1 MRGDRGRAGLRE
13 QSARTFPPS
22 RLVVT
27 LLEGSSVGRPRLPSP
42 PPGPPLKCLAWAAR
56 GGGGGE
62 ARGDGGEGERYG
74 GGQRTTPLCA
84 HARMHTCPG
93 RERGMVRERKLPGEP
108 GSPNPPRPGTSL
120 EIQQLGGEVGEGG
133 ERVRPR
139 GARIRNTQ
147 PHATHTHAR
156 ALRLPA
162 PAHAPTPNILPST
175 VRPTPPPPGTWKWA
189 GGGETQSRWF
199 EK

>member
-62 ARGDGGEGERYG
+62 ARGDGGGK
-74 GGQRTTPLCA
+74 
-84 HARMHTCPG
+84 ARGTGVG
-93 RERGMVRERKLPGEP
+93 RERPLCVRMRACTLALGE
-108 GSPNPPRPGTSL
+108 N
-120 EIQQLGGEVGEGG
+120 EE
-133 ERVRPR
+133 
-139 GARIRNTQ
+139 
-147 PHATHTHAR
+147 
-156 ALRLPA
+156 
-162 PAHAPTPNILPST
+162 
-175 VRPTPPPPGTWKWA
+175 W
-189 GGGETQSRWF
+189 
-199 EK
+199 